1 MRQLWTMAVV
11 NVQKYDVT
19 APSYVMVKIYYLIF
33 SVFYKLNLKL
43 KPFFGTEVMLS
54 GFMVS
59 TYISSLLYLILF
71 TVDKYVVHSN
81 LNELNI
87 AKLLFMILTLK
98 TYEVAFNRKQ
108 IQERLSFL
116 NSYSEKK
123 IKTYYAAV
131 IILYAVFGLLCYFS
145 EPRQMPIRIY

>member
-1 MRQLWTMAVV
+1 MAVV

-19 APSYVMVKIYYLIF
+19 ASSYVMVKIYYLIF

-59 TYISSLLYLILF
+59 MYISSLLYLILF
-71 TVDKYVVHSN
+71 TVDKYVFHSS
-81 LNELNI
+81 LNEFNI

-123 IKTYYAAV
+123 IKTYYVAV
-131 IILYAVFGLLCYFS
+131 IILYAVFGLLYYFS